1 MSNLDNIKPA
11 LEFMACCLAP
21 SAIFISVGL
30 LLAGLQMKYTAILAD
45 VRKLNA
51 ERRDECER
59 RLRQSAGSDD
69 CREDGD
75 EEEEE
80 RDRKRLLSIRAQM
93 SSLLGRAWLV
103 RCSLIWLYASVLLC
117 LLASLGVGAAAMGVR
132 GLNPVVI
139 ALFAGGFLAIL
150 VGLAYAMQEARQS
163 FSVVAAEV
171 RDMEEAGL
179 VSVPGGEDGR
189 EGESEGRRA
198 AVRA

>member
-1 MSNLDNIKPA
+1 MSNLEDIKPA

-30 LLAGLQMKYTAILAD
+30 LLAGLQMKYTAILSD

-59 RLRQSAGSDD
+59 RLRQSAGHDD
-69 CREDGD
+69 CREDGVD
-75 EEEEE
+75 ADDGE

-93 SSLLGRAWLV
+93 TSLLGRAWLV

-132 GLNPVVI
+132 GLTPVVV

-150 VGLAYAMQEARQS
+150 VGLAYALQEARQS

-171 RDMEEAGL
+171 QDMEEAGL
-179 VSVPGGEDGR
+179 VSVPGDHDGR
-189 EGESEGRRA
+189 SDRA